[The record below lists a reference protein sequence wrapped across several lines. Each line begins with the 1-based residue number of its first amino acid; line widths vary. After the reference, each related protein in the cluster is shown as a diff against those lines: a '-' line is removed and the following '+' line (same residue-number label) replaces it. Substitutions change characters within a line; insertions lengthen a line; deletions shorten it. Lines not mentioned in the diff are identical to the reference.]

1 MLDNVEQRNALLTA
15 IEKARGS
22 SVIAYML
29 HDNAVI
35 ADDAL
40 PHLYDKLH
48 ALGKRERIDLL
59 VSARGGV
66 PEVCWRM
73 ISLLREY
80 CDHLGVIIGTRV
92 QGAASLLALG
102 ADEIVMGPI
111 SELGSVDSIR
121 KHPLLPRDEQGQPL
135 PVSVGELRGL
145 TRFLSGDT
153 APQKSVGGSYDEGQK
168 AAKGAARDN
177 DAPNLGSLDPGVVTA
192 LLQYIHPLAIAHLH
206 QADALSRDLTRKALQ
221 RHMHVEDNELVE
233 RLVDQ
238 FNGGFQ
244 SPLYTAGRAEA
255 AGLGLHVE
263 EAEKDAWSSIW
274 GLVQLY
280 QAALY
285 SDRPDPTVP
294 GAFFRYVCI
303 IESVGRS
310 TGLHQSYTQHEG
322 QERVVQIRWETA
334 VRGPGPGPSYGPGG
348 ISNN

>member
-1 MLDNVEQRNALLTA
+1 MLENVEQRNALLTT
-15 IEKARGS
+15 IEKARDS
-22 SVIAYML
+22 TVIAYML
-29 HDNAVI
+29 HDNAMI

-40 PHLYDKLH
+40 PHLYDKLQ
-48 ALGKRERIDLL
+48 ALGRRERIDILL
-59 VSARGGV
+59 SARGGV
-66 PEVCWRM
+66 PEVCWR
-73 ISLLREY
+73 ILNLLRDY
-80 CDHLGVIIGTRV
+80 CNHLGVIIGTRV

-102 ADEIVMGPI
+102 ADEIVMGPL

-121 KHPLLPRDEQGQPL
+121 KHPLLPRDDQGQSL
-135 PVSVGELRGL
+135 PVSLGEIKELVRLLAASGERGPGRK
-145 TRFLSGDT
+145 TKDGVKESSSNAG
-153 APQKSVGGSYDEGQK
+153 
-168 AAKGAARDN
+168 
-177 DAPNLGSLDPGVVTA
+177 LGSLDPGVVSA
-192 LLQYIHPLAIAHLH
+192 LMQYIHPLAIANIQ
-206 QADALSRDLTRKALQ
+206 QADALCRDLTGKALRQ
-221 RHMHVEDNELVE
+221 HMHIEDPEKTD
-233 RLVDQ
+233 RLIDL

-244 SPLYTAGRAEA
+244 SPLYTAGRREA
-255 AGLGLHVE
+255 AELGLRVDE
-263 EAEKDAWSSIW
+263 PDRDTWSSIW

-285 SDRPDPTVP
+285 VDRPDTTIP